1 MSHRSV
7 FGESNHKIPCDMDQ
21 CFIIMRANLID
32 LTAVSLVAF
41 DMFAIIAG
49 RIWFNLQ
56 HCTLAMATSATWQ
69 LPLMCLH
76 IWQNY
81 KFHRRL

>member
-1 MSHRSV
+1 
-7 FGESNHKIPCDMDQ
+7 MDQ

-49 RIWFNLQ
+49 RI
-56 HCTLAMATSATWQ
+56 
-69 LPLMCLH
+69 
-76 IWQNY
+76 
-81 KFHRRL
+81 